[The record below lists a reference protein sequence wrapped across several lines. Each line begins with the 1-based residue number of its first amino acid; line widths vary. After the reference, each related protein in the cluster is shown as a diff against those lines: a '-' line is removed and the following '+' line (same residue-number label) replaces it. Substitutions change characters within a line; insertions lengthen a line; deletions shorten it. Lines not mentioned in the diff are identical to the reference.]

1 MGEKLRVSDVITYE
15 EISDFIEQ
23 KFKIRPLF
31 SSIDRRTLN
40 VSYKL
45 MAFMPSIDVKFV
57 IDEISDDSVSVSYDC
72 GFAVSLM
79 IAGVITYLKE
89 NIPNGVDVNTTDRK
103 VKIYPQQIEQVEKAL
118 EYVALSDI
126 VFNDESINFALLLI

>member
-1 MGEKLRVSDVITYE
+1 MNVLITYK

-40 VSYKL
+40 VSYKP
-45 MAFMPSIDVKFV
+45 MAFMPSIDIKFV
-57 IDEISDDSVSVSYDC
+57 IDEISDDSVSISYDC
-72 GFAVSLM
+72 GAAAALM
-79 IAGVITYLKE
+79 IAGVVTYLNE
-89 NIPNGVDVNTTDRK
+89 NIPNGVDVNTTNRK

-126 VFNDESINFALLLI
+126 TFDENNINIALLLI

>member
-1 MGEKLRVSDVITYE
+1 MNVIITYK

-40 VSYKL
+40 VSYKP
-45 MAFMPSIDVKFV
+45 MAFMPSIDIKFV
-57 IDEISDDSVSVSYDC
+57 IDEISDDSVSISYDC
-72 GFAVSLM
+72 GAAAALM
-79 IAGVITYLKE
+79 IAGVVTYLNE
-89 NIPNGVDVNTTDRK
+89 NIPNGVDVNTTNRK
-103 VKIYPQQIEQVEKAL
+103 VKIYPQQIEQLEKAL

-126 VFNDESINFALLLI
+126 TFDENSINIALLLI

>member
-1 MGEKLRVSDVITYE
+1 MNCVITYE

>member
-1 MGEKLRVSDVITYE
+1 MNCVITYK

-40 VSYKL
+40 VSYKPV
-45 MAFMPSIDVKFV
+45 AFMPSIDIKFV
-57 IDEISDDSVSVSYDC
+57 IDEISDDSVSISYDC
-72 GFAVSLM
+72 GAAAALM
-79 IAGVITYLKE
+79 IAGVVTYLNE

-118 EYVALSDI
+118 EYVALSNI
-126 VFNDESINFALLLI
+126 TFDENSINIALRLI

>member
-1 MGEKLRVSDVITYE
+1 MNCVITYK

-40 VSYKL
+40 VSYKP
-45 MAFMPSIDVKFV
+45 MAFMPSIDIKFV
-57 IDEISDDSVSVSYDC
+57 IDEISDDSVSISYNC
-72 GFAVSLM
+72 GAAAALM
-79 IAGVITYLKE
+79 IAGVVTYLNE
-89 NIPNGVDVNTTDRK
+89 NIPNGMDVNTTDRK

-126 VFNDESINFALLLI
+126 TFDENSINIALLLI

>member
-1 MGEKLRVSDVITYE
+1 MNCVITYK

-40 VSYKL
+40 VSYKP
-45 MAFMPSIDVKFV
+45 MAFMPSIDIKFV
-57 IDEISDDSVSVSYDC
+57 IDEISDDSVSISYDC
-72 GFAVSLM
+72 GAAAALM
-79 IAGVITYLKE
+79 IAGVVTYLNE
-89 NIPNGVDVNTTDRK
+89 NIPNGVDVNTTNRK

-118 EYVALSDI
+118 EYVALSNI
-126 VFNDESINFALLLI
+126 TFDENSINIALLLI

>member
-1 MGEKLRVSDVITYE
+1 MNVIITYK

-40 VSYKL
+40 VSYKP
-45 MAFMPSIDVKFV
+45 MAFMPSIDIKFV
-57 IDEISDDSVSVSYDC
+57 IDEISDDSVSISYDC
-72 GFAVSLM
+72 GAAAALM
-79 IAGVITYLKE
+79 IAGVVTYLKE
-89 NIPNGVDVNTTDRK
+89 NIPNGIDVNTTNRK

-126 VFNDESINFALLLI
+126 TFDENNINIALLLI

>member
-1 MGEKLRVSDVITYE
+1 MNVLIIYK

-31 SSIDRRTLN
+31 SSINRRTLN
-40 VSYKL
+40 VSYKP
-45 MAFMPSIDVKFV
+45 MAFMPSIDIKFV
-57 IDEISDDSVSVSYDC
+57 IDEISGDSVSISYDC
-72 GFAVSLM
+72 GAAAALM
-79 IAGVITYLKE
+79 IAGVVTYLNE

-126 VFNDESINFALLLI
+126 TFDENSINIALLLI

>member
-1 MGEKLRVSDVITYE
+1 MNVLITYK

-40 VSYKL
+40 VSYKP
-45 MAFMPSIDVKFV
+45 MAFMPSIDIKFV
-57 IDEISDDSVSVSYDC
+57 IDEISGDSVSISYDC
-72 GFAVSLM
+72 GAAAALM
-79 IAGVITYLKE
+79 IAGVVTYLNE

-126 VFNDESINFALLLI
+126 TFDENSINIALLLI

>member
-1 MGEKLRVSDVITYE
+1 MNVIITYK

-31 SSIDRRTLN
+31 SSIDRKTLN
-40 VSYKL
+40 VSYKP
-45 MAFMPSIDVKFV
+45 MAFMPSIDIKFV
-57 IDEISDDSVSVSYDC
+57 IDEISDDSVSISYDC
-72 GFAVSLM
+72 GAAAALM
-79 IAGVITYLKE
+79 IAGVVTYLNE
-89 NIPNGVDVNTTDRK
+89 NIPNGMDVNTTNRK

-126 VFNDESINFALLLI
+126 TFDENNINIALLLI

>member
-1 MGEKLRVSDVITYE
+1 MNVLITYK

-40 VSYKL
+40 VSYKP
-45 MAFMPSIDVKFV
+45 MAFMPSIDIKFV
-57 IDEISDDSVSVSYDC
+57 IDEISDDSVSISYDC
-72 GFAVSLM
+72 GTVAALM
-79 IAGVITYLKE
+79 IAGVVTYLNE
-89 NIPNGVDVNTTDRK
+89 NIPNGVDVNITDRK

-126 VFNDESINFALLLI
+126 TFDENSINIALLLI

>member
-1 MGEKLRVSDVITYE
+1 MNILITYK

-23 KFKIRPLF
+23 KVKIRPLF

-40 VSYKL
+40 VSYKP
-45 MAFMPSIDVKFV
+45 MAFMPSIDIKFV
-57 IDEISDDSVSVSYDC
+57 IDEISDDSVSISYDC
-72 GFAVSLM
+72 GAAPALM
-79 IAGVITYLKE
+79 IAGVVTYLKE

-103 VKIYPQQIEQVEKAL
+103 VKIYPQQIEQVRKAL

-126 VFNDESINFALLLI
+126 TFDENNINIALLLI

>member
-1 MGEKLRVSDVITYE
+1 MNVIITYK

-40 VSYKL
+40 VSYKP
-45 MAFMPSIDVKFV
+45 MAFMPSIDIKFV
-57 IDEISDDSVSVSYDC
+57 IDEISDDSVSITYDC
-72 GFAVSLM
+72 GAAAALM

-103 VKIYPQQIEQVEKAL
+103 VKIYPQQIEQVEKVL
-118 EYVALSDI
+118 EYVALFDI
-126 VFNDESINFALLLI
+126 TFDENSINIALLLI

>member
-1 MGEKLRVSDVITYE
+1 MNVLITYK

-40 VSYKL
+40 VSYKP
-45 MAFMPSIDVKFV
+45 MAFMPSIDIKFV
-57 IDEISDDSVSVSYDC
+57 IDEISDDSVSISYDC
-72 GFAVSLM
+72 GAAAALM
-79 IAGVITYLKE
+79 IAGVVTYLNE
-89 NIPNGVDVNTTDRK
+89 NIPNGMDVNTTNRK

-126 VFNDESINFALLLI
+126 TFDENNINIALLLI